1 MNRNNFFCRFGF
13 FYKQNL
19 KGIKNDAESVLD
31 CLIYYVK
38 DSFFDFIHLLLR
50 IIPVFL
56 PVIPMVSAMS
66 SEYLDKVSAEREA
79 ERLKTYSNDA
89 DYYAN
94 RKIRDKMAERYRV
107 IKSELK

>member
-19 KGIKNDAESVLD
+19 KGIKDDAESVLD
-31 CLIYYVK
+31 CLIYYVE

-50 IIPVFL
+50 VISVFL
-56 PVIPMVSAMS
+56 PVILIVSAMF
-66 SEYLDKVSAEREA
+66 SEYLDEVSAGREA
-79 ERLKTYSNDA
+79 ERLKMRFDGA
-89 DYYAN
+89 GYYVN